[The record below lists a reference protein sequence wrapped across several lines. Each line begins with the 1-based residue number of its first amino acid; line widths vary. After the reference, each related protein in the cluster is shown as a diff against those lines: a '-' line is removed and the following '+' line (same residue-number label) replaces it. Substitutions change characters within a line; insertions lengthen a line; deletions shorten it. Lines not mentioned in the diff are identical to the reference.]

1 MVKMSLVSELLQYL
15 KSALEKW
22 YLTIKQSNDSL
33 LKMCCV
39 GIRLIKKKKKKE
51 RMEVEEYRP
60 VFI

>member
-33 LKMCCV
+33 LKMYCV
-39 GIRLIKKKKKKE
+39 GIRLIKKKKKE